1 MSKLAPS
8 ATVEAQLKAFDLC
21 SGHIE
26 CEQPNAATNKFAG
39 NLHLSSSDA
48 EAQRLIDGMGSVAPI
63 TIANVLMRGSSV
75 RNTECVLGLV
85 INTGVDTKVMQGARK
100 PPTKSSTLDR
110 QINHALAVVILLLA
124 TLCLVGTVGNIVI
137 ANSDTPGIKGA
148 WYLPSDAV
156 NTIVIFFQNLALL
169 NSFVSIM
176 LPFSVTSVKALH
188 TWFAEQSLHVY
199 HEETD
204 TRLAVRTMTL
214 VDEAGI
220 ISHIFSDK
228 TGTLTQNIMQFRK
241 CSIAG
246 TSYGKGTTEMGVARL
261 KRLGLPLPPPTK
273 DNSSANKV
281 VNFDGPELHA
291 ALNGE
296 GGEEQQRKCRDFFL
310 HLALC
315 HTVVAETVGNDRRL
329 SAASP
334 DEAALVAAA
343 AYFGLDFLDRNQEQ
357 VQLHD
362 HYAKADVMY
371 EVLDVLEFTS
381 QRRRMS
387 VVVRDTATGAVRLLC
402 KGADTVMMK
411 LLKPGQQAA
420 VEATEQAMEDHS
432 NEGLRCLVVAQ
443 KMLEPQAYLT
453 WSTAYRKAL
462 SDIAELEKK
471 GDDLP
476 NQIDRLCDELELE
489 LEMLGSTAIED
500 KLQDGVPSCIADMGR
515 AGIAVWVLTGDK
527 QETAIN
533 IAFACQLVDNS
544 SKMHIVSK
552 KTHPTAE
559 EVRDAL
565 VVAAVEAE
573 AKLRSGKASKHALVI
588 DGECLEDVM
597 RTSSTG
603 ELVGSQAAF
612 LRFTQHCTSVVCCR
626 CAPTQKAQV
635 VSLVRYSVKGA
646 VALAIGD
653 GANDVAMIQAADVG
667 VGISGQEGMQA
678 ANSADFAVGQF
689 RFLRELLLVQGRNMY
704 RRQTT
709 LVCYVFYKSIMMV
722 LTSFWFF
729 AFAAMSG
736 QKMHLEIGVQAFN
749 VMWTSVPIYCL
760 ALFDRDVSD
769 ETARLLPQ
777 LYHLGIRRHYNSWWV
792 YARWLFEAFYESA
805 AITLVCVFGLVNSS
819 RFGET
824 PGVWYI
830 GAHTLTTVI
839 ITVNM
844 KLFLSAWQL
853 TRMLVGW
860 IVLMVSFWWCTNYI
874 ASMQYCEASTFTPPT
889 ENVMGSDPAAAPV
902 CIYVQLDI
910 FVLGWQGL
918 WQVVQEE
925 APFWLLLL
933 LLVPTLMVPSFVLDT
948 WRKRFYPEFRD
959 LAIEAEF
966 FGLPLAPLEKWEVPL
981 ELRSLPLLPD
991 APRMTKRP
999 FSMWPCGAKKRAG
1012 PSRDTV

>member
-315 HTVVAETVGNDRRL
+315 HTVVAENVGNERRL

-334 DEAALVAAA
+334 DEAAL
-343 AYFGLDFLDRNQEQ
+343 
-357 VQLHD
+357 
-362 HYAKADVMY
+362 
-371 EVLDVLEFTS
+371 
-381 QRRRMS
+381 
-387 VVVRDTATGAVRLLC
+387 
-402 KGADTVMMK
+402 
-411 LLKPGQQAA
+411 
-420 VEATEQAMEDHS
+420 
-432 NEGLRCLVVAQ
+432 
-443 KMLEPQAYLT
+443 
-453 WSTAYRKAL
+453 
-462 SDIAELEKK
+462 
-471 GDDLP
+471 
-476 NQIDRLCDELELE
+476 
-489 LEMLGSTAIED
+489 
-500 KLQDGVPSCIADMGR
+500 
-515 AGIAVWVLTGDK
+515 
-527 QETAIN
+527 
-533 IAFACQLVDNS
+533 
-544 SKMHIVSK
+544 
-552 KTHPTAE
+552 
-559 EVRDAL
+559 
-565 VVAAVEAE
+565 
-573 AKLRSGKASKHALVI
+573 
-588 DGECLEDVM
+588 
-597 RTSSTG
+597 
-603 ELVGSQAAF
+603 
-612 LRFTQHCTSVVCCR
+612 
-626 CAPTQKAQV
+626 
-635 VSLVRYSVKGA
+635 
-646 VALAIGD
+646 
-653 GANDVAMIQAADVG
+653 
-667 VGISGQEGMQA
+667 
-678 ANSADFAVGQF
+678 
-689 RFLRELLLVQGRNMY
+689 
-704 RRQTT
+704 
-709 LVCYVFYKSIMMV
+709 
-722 LTSFWFF
+722 
-729 AFAAMSG
+729 
-736 QKMHLEIGVQAFN
+736 
-749 VMWTSVPIYCL
+749 
-760 ALFDRDVSD
+760 
-769 ETARLLPQ
+769 
-777 LYHLGIRRHYNSWWV
+777 
-792 YARWLFEAFYESA
+792 
-805 AITLVCVFGLVNSS
+805 
-819 RFGET
+819 
-824 PGVWYI
+824 
-830 GAHTLTTVI
+830 TLT
-839 ITVNM
+839 
-844 KLFLSAWQL
+844 L
-853 TRMLVGW
+853 TP
-860 IVLMVSFWWCTNYI
+860 N
-874 ASMQYCEASTFTPPT
+874 PNP
-889 ENVMGSDPAAAPV
+889 
-902 CIYVQLDI
+902 
-910 FVLGWQGL
+910 
-918 WQVVQEE
+918 
-925 APFWLLLL
+925 
-933 LLVPTLMVPSFVLDT
+933 
-948 WRKRFYPEFRD
+948 
-959 LAIEAEF
+959 
-966 FGLPLAPLEKWEVPL
+966 
-981 ELRSLPLLPD
+981 
-991 APRMTKRP
+991 
-999 FSMWPCGAKKRAG
+999 
-1012 PSRDTV
+1012 